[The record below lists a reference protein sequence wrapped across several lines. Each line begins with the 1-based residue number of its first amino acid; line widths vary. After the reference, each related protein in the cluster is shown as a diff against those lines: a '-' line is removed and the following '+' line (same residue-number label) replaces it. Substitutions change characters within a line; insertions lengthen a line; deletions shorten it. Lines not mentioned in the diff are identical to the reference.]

1 MRPHLLADVAGHHHA
16 VLGQGEGGAEAA
28 GAGEHAHVYHL
39 LAAQTLDQQGVH
51 VDNLGSA
58 QHLVLATVKL
68 DTVTTLV
75 TRYYLLDTDSA
86 VLHCLLDEL
95 KLDRVLRAGVGQAV
109 VLHRVLLVVALE
121 DSRHGGAGVQ
131 VLARCSAKGRDQQ
144 TAVSTVMSFE

>member
-39 LAAQTLDQQGVH
+39 PAAQTLDQQGVH

-58 QHLVLATVKL
+58 QHLVLETMRLELASVII
-68 DTVTTLV
+68 VV

-86 VLHCLLDEL
+86 VLHRLLDQLEL
-95 KLDRVLRAGVGQAV
+95 DWVLRGGVGQAV
-109 VLHRVLLVVALE
+109 VLDGVLRLITL
-121 DSRHGGAGVQ
+121 RHLDLPYLPEHCG
-131 VLARCSAKGRDQQ
+131 
-144 TAVSTVMSFE
+144 STEV

>member
-39 LAAQTLDQQGVH
+39 PAAQTLDQQGVH

-58 QHLVLATVKL
+58 QHLVLETMRLEL
-68 DTVTTLV
+68 DSVIIGV

-86 VLHCLLDEL
+86 VLHRLLDQLEL
-95 KLDRVLRAGVGQAV
+95 DWVLRAGVGQAV
-109 VLHRVLLVVALE
+109 VLHGILLVVALE
-121 DSRHGGAGVQ
+121 DSRHGVQ

-144 TAVSTVMSFE
+144 TAVSTVTSFE